1 MTTFWSQPKTC
12 KAFEAYQ
19 DSPEQLL
26 GYRCVF
32 QALNPERADC
42 RRILDYGCGS
52 GRIAFQFVQMTH
64 KQVLAVDN
72 SQRMLAIAAGFY
84 SHPLIQYELLRHSNL
99 EQVADNSLDGAMAC
113 YVFINYALE
122 AQILETLREIYRVL
136 KPGTPFVILDTN
148 PDTTGIEFST
158 FRNGKPG
165 KHYGYG
171 DPIEVTL
178 HIPGQPDL
186 VIPNYH
192 WPRSMY
198 CQALRAVGFETIVVY
213 EYTLADLSSEER
225 QQFEASSG
233 FCDWKAEWQH
243 PPCLVIKAT
252 K

>member
-1 MTTFWSQPKTC
+1 MTTFWSQPKSC
-12 KAFEAYQ
+12 AAFEAYQ
-19 DSPEQLL
+19 DYPEQLL
-26 GYRCVF
+26 GYRCVL

-42 RRILDYGCGS
+42 RRILDYGCGP

-72 SQRMLAIAAGFY
+72 SQRMLAIAAEFY
-84 SHPLIQYELLRHSNL
+84 SHPFIHYALLRSSKL
-99 EQVADNSLDGAMAC
+99 EQAADNSLDGAMAC

-122 AQILETLREIYRVL
+122 AQILPTLREIYRVL

-158 FRNGKPG
+158 FRNGQPG

-171 DPIEVTL
+171 DPTEVTL
-178 HIPGQPDL
+178 HTPGQPDL

-198 CQALRAVGFETIVVY
+198 LQALREVGFETIVVY
-213 EYTLADLSSEER
+213 EYTLADISSEER
-225 QQFEASSG
+225 QQFENSSG
-233 FCDWKAEWQH
+233 FCDWKAEWQY